1 MPSRARTS
9 YSMDLDYRRREWHAV
24 STYTIPVT
32 HQTAELKGAAQRKTE
47 QDRTGQDRAQSQTR
61 SERSPAS
68 ECSVLRCGVVYI
80 YVCV

>member
-47 QDRTGQDRAQSQTR
+47 QDRTGQSTKSDAVRAL
-61 SERSPAS
+61 A
-68 ECSVLRCGVVYI
+68 CI
-80 YVCV
+80 